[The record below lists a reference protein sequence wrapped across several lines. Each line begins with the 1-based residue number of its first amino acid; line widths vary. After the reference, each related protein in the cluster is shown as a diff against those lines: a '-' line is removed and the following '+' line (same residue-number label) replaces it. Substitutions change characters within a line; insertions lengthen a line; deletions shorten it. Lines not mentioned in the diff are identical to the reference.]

1 MLKTVTN
8 QKVCRKRICIEKTK
22 VMNFTQN
29 DMINNSIKVAEFK
42 LNQHKSQGVKSTLD
56 IFQVAQLMDTIKYAE
71 NIKRPM
77 NSSIFYNISAN

>member
-1 MLKTVTN
+1 
-8 QKVCRKRICIEKTK
+8 
-22 VMNFTQN
+22 MNFTQN

>member
-1 MLKTVTN
+1 
-8 QKVCRKRICIEKTK
+8 
-22 VMNFTQN
+22 MNFTKN

>member
-1 MLKTVTN
+1 
-8 QKVCRKRICIEKTK
+8 
-22 VMNFTQN
+22 MNFTKN

-56 IFQVAQLMDTIKYAE
+56 IFQVAQLMDTVKYAE

>member
-1 MLKTVTN
+1 MN
-8 QKVCRKRICIEKTK
+8 ITK
-22 VMNFTQN
+22 N

>member
-1 MLKTVTN
+1 
-8 QKVCRKRICIEKTK
+8 
-22 VMNFTQN
+22 MNFTKN
-29 DMINNSIKVAEFK
+29 DMINNSIKIAEFK